1 MKQMHP
7 DLIPVVGFIMVSGTL
22 AVLGVGGFAVIR
34 KIMASTAKPVS
45 ASDEH
50 VEELE
55 NRVLELEER
64 LDFHER
70 VLTEVKQQTKLEPG
84 AE

>member
-1 MKQMHP
+1 MP
-7 DLIPVVGFIMVSGTL
+7 TDLIPVVGFMMVASTL

-45 ASDEH
+45 GSDEH

-55 NRVLELEER
+55 SRMLELEER

-70 VLTEVKQQTKLEPG
+70 VLADIKDQAKLEPG

>member
-1 MKQMHP
+1 MP
-7 DLIPVVGFIMVSGTL
+7 TDLIPVVGFMMVASTL

-45 ASDEH
+45 GSDEH

-55 NRVLELEER
+55 SRMLELEER

-70 VLTEVKQQTKLEPG
+70 ILTEVKQQAELGRG

>member
-1 MKQMHP
+1 MP
-7 DLIPVVGFIMVSGTL
+7 TDLIPVVGFMMVASTI
-22 AVLGVGGFAVIR
+22 AVLGVGAFTVIR
-34 KIMASTAKPVS
+34 RVMASTAKPIS

-55 NRVLELEER
+55 NRMLELEER

-70 VLTEVKQQTKLEPG
+70 VLTEVKQQAKLEQG
-84 AE
+84 KE

>member
-1 MKQMHP
+1 MP
-7 DLIPVVGFIMVSGTL
+7 TDLIPVVGFMMVASTL
-22 AVLGVGGFAVIR
+22 AVLGVGAFAVIR
-34 KIMASTAKPVS
+34 KIMTSTAKPVS
-45 ASDEH
+45 GSDEH

-55 NRVLELEER
+55 SRMLELEER

-70 VLTEVKQQTKLEPG
+70 ILTEVKQQAELRRG